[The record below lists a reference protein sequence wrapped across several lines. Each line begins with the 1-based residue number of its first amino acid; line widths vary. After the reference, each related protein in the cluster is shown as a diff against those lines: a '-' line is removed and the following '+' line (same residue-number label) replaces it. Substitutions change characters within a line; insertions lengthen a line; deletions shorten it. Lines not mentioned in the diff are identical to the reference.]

1 MVARGSWRAVGAKK
15 LSAMPAGALR
25 TVVASCILG
34 QPGLAAARIA
44 EAAVVRTRRGVRGS
58 GVGLA
63 CNAPRLFDGLVL
75 AVLDPAR
82 FVPRRKHA
90 DLALFVSQACGV
102 ARFFRCDAPDRGA
115 AVAVVQSLR
124 VGNAW
129 PVRPRSAVAL
139 SVVAARVAHF
149 ALRAQGAYAM
159 AGLAIAVVG
168 AEIVYIFLRRNFAP
182 EAARAKCKTKDA
194 ARVSGFI

>member
-63 CNAPRLFDGLVL
+63 RNAPRLFDGLVL
-75 AVLDPAR
+75 QEDGGVRGRCFFGLI
-82 FVPRRKHA
+82 RR
-90 DLALFVSQACGV
+90 
-102 ARFFRCDAPDRGA
+102 RG
-115 AVAVVQSLR
+115 
-124 VGNAW
+124 GTE
-129 PVRPRSAVAL
+129 VRS
-139 SVVAARVAHF
+139 F
-149 ALRAQGAYAM
+149 A
-159 AGLAIAVVG
+159 
-168 AEIVYIFLRRNFAP
+168 
-182 EAARAKCKTKDA
+182 K
-194 ARVSGFI
+194 S